1 VGRRQPA
8 LDLLGGDVRMRPAAL
23 VPLVAA
29 LLLAGCSGDDAPSA
43 APTPS
48 TSVTASATASPP
60 ASSEPTPEPAPVA
73 PAEGACY
80 PLTYADAVASS
91 TTAAPVACRREHTSQ
106 TFAVGTLDAVSQG
119 HLLAVDS
126 DTVRRQ
132 AARACPKG
140 LPGFL
145 GATPAQLR
153 LSMLRSV
160 WFTPTLEESDLGAS
174 WYRCD
179 VVAATGDDQ
188 IAPLKGDL
196 AKALKSQ
203 EGRDAYAVCG
213 TAPPD
218 DPAFVRVLCR
228 DPHTWRA
235 ISVVDLD
242 DLGAAYPGVKA
253 VKGVAAALEDGACAE
268 AARELADDPL
278 DYEWGYEWP
287 SKAQWKA
294 GQTYGRC
301 WAQD

>member
-1 VGRRQPA
+1 
-8 LDLLGGDVRMRPAAL
+8 MRPAARVL
-23 VPLVAA
+23 ASLAA
-29 LLLAGCSGDDAPSA
+29 AVLLLAGCSGDDTPSA

-48 TSVTASATASPP
+48 GSAAATATASASAS
-60 ASSEPTPEPAPVA
+60 ATSEPTPEPAPVP

-80 PLTYADAVASS
+80 RLTYDDAVAASS
-91 TTAAPVACRREHTSQ
+91 TAAPVACRGRHTSQ
-106 TFAVGTLDAVSQG
+106 TFAVGALDAVAGG

-132 AARACPKG
+132 AARACPKR
-140 LPGFL
+140 LPAFV

-153 LSMLRSV
+153 LSMLRAV

-188 IAPLKGDL
+188 IAPLRGDL
-196 AKALKSQ
+196 SAALRSE
-203 EGRDAYAVCG
+203 EGSDAYAMCG
-213 TAPPD
+213 TAAPD
-218 DPAFVRVLCR
+218 DPAFTRVLCR

-235 ISVVDLD
+235 ISVVDLSS
-242 DLGAAYPGVKA
+242 LGKAYPGVRA
-253 VKGVAAALEDGACAE
+253 VKGVDAAGEDGDCAS
-268 AARELADDPL
+268 AARDLADDPL
-278 DYEWGYEWP
+278 DFEWGYEWP

-294 GQTYGRC
+294 GQTFGRC